1 MTKKLWLN
9 YLIYGIIVVMLLW
22 LLIDSGVQ
30 Q

>member
-1 MTKKLWLN
+1 MTKKLWPN